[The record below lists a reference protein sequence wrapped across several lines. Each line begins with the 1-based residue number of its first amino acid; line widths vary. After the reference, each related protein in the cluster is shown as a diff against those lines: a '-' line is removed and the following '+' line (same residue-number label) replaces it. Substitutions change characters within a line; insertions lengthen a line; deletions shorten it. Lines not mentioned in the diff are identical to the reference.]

1 MKFGI
6 SLFNRGPLARPAH
19 LTAQARRAEALGF
32 DTIAISDHIVIPKV
46 KTGNYPYHPE
56 GEFPLE
62 MSYDY
67 FEPLATLMYI
77 LGATSSIKLGTSVL
91 VVPYRNP
98 ILVAKMIA
106 SVDALSGGRVFL
118 GVGTGWWRDE
128 FEALGIGDH
137 FHDRGARTD
146 EYIRIMR
153 NLWSEETPS
162 FEGRFHQYANLEF
175 SPKPV
180 QAGGIPIWVGGH
192 TGRAL
197 RRAVELGDAWHPIGL
212 RPPVDLSPA
221 ELGRARERLHAIC
234 EEKGRD
240 PATLPIVLRC
250 ALSFS
255 ETERS
260 TMVGTPEQILEDI
273 AAYGEQGVSR
283 IIFDLPAPDGAAQ
296 METLER
302 LGTEVL
308 PQAG

>member
-19 LTAQARRAEALGF
+19 LTAQAQRAEALGF
-32 DTIAISDHIVIPKV
+32 ESLAISDHIVIPQV
-46 KTGNYPYHPE
+46 KTDNYPYHPD

-67 FEPLATLMYI
+67 FEPLATLMYMA
-77 LGATSSIKLGTSVL
+77 GATSSIKLGTSVL

-98 ILVAKMIA
+98 ILVAKMVA

-118 GVGTGWWRDE
+118 GVGTGWWREE

-162 FEGRFHQYANLEF
+162 FEGRFHQYSNLEF

-250 ALSFS
+250 VLSFS
-255 ETERS
+255 DSERS

-273 AAYGEQGVSR
+273 AAYGEQGVSQ
-283 IIFDLPAPDGAAQ
+283 IIFDLPAPNVAAQ
-296 METLER
+296 AETLER

-308 PQAG
+308 PKAG

>member
-98 ILVAKMIA
+98 ILVAKMTA
-106 SVDALSGGRVFL
+106 SVDALSGGRIFL
-118 GVGTGWWRDE
+118 GVGTGWWREE

-137 FHDRGARTD
+137 FEDRGARTD
-146 EYIRIMR
+146 EYIRIFR
-153 NLWSEETPS
+153 NLWSEENPQ
-162 FEGRFHQYANLEF
+162 FNGKFYQYGNIEF
-175 SPKPV
+175 SPKPA
-180 QAGGIPIWVGGH
+180 QKPGIPIWIGGH
-192 TGRAL
+192 TKRAL
-197 RRAVELGDAWHPIGL
+197 RRTAELGDVWHPIGL
-212 RPPVDLSPA
+212 RPPAGLDPG
-221 ELGRARERLHAIC
+221 ELARKRDELFAMT
-234 EEKGRD
+234 EKAGRD
-240 PATLPIVLRC
+240 PASIQIAFRAPLVFSDKERNPLVGSADQIV
-250 ALSFS
+250 
-255 ETERS
+255 
-260 TMVGTPEQILEDI
+260 EDI
-273 AAYGEQGVSR
+273 KTYEAHGVDHLTCDFMVTS
-283 IIFDLPAPDGAAQ
+283 FDQAMDN
-296 METLER
+296 LER
-302 LGTEVL
+302 VGKEIL
-308 PQAG
+308 PQVT

>member
-162 FEGRFHQYANLEF
+162 FEGRFHQYSNLEF